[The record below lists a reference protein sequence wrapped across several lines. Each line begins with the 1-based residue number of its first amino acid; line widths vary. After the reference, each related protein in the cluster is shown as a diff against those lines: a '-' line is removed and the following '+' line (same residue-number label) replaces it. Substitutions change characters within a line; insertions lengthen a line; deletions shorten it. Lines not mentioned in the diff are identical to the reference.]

1 MGRHKDLSAKAMV
14 VKLVNYFKNEKKLFR
29 KRSAEASW
37 NIAKRFRQRAIDALN
52 ISAATVTRCLAEN
65 RETGKSISPRKQGNS
80 GRKGIIVDS
89 FTEGVIRRKI
99 LEGYTQK
106 KFYTVKRLYE
116 VLQEDPNF
124 PKFKSYRTL
133 HKIMRK
139 QLKFKFVKFHSKPI
153 PFERH
158 DVQVARHSFLR
169 SIRKLRRENYNIFY
183 TDETWAN
190 ENQSPSKGWHLQ
202 DCEVLGV
209 GNNATHVDQWLKGV
223 GRRFADKLIG
233 AGPKFG
239 VGNRG
244 AKF

>member
-169 SIRKLRRENYNIFY
+169 SIRKLRRENYNTRPGLMRTSPPPKDGICRIARSSGW
-183 TDETWAN
+183 ETMLLMLINGSKVLAAD
-190 ENQSPSKGWHLQ
+190 SPIS
-202 DCEVLGV
+202 
-209 GNNATHVDQWLKGV
+209 
-223 GRRFADKLIG
+223 
-233 AGPKFG
+233 
-239 VGNRG
+239 
-244 AKF
+244 

>member
-1 MGRHKDLSAKAMV
+1 MDGIFDKQFVFMDA
-14 VKLVNYFKNEKKLFR
+14 FR
-29 KRSAEASW
+29 V
-37 NIAKRFRQRAIDALN
+37 RFSLY
-52 ISAATVTRCLAEN
+52 
-65 RETGKSISPRKQGNS
+65 
-80 GRKGIIVDS
+80 RKGIIVDS

-169 SIRKLRRENYNIFY
+169 SIRKLRRENYNVRVYLFDYFINYF
-183 TDETWAN
+183 AN
-190 ENQSPSKGWHLQ
+190 AIKH
-202 DCEVLGV
+202 
-209 GNNATHVDQWLKGV
+209 
-223 GRRFADKLIG
+223 
-233 AGPKFG
+233 
-239 VGNRG
+239 
-244 AKF
+244 